1 MNVAAQR
8 SIMVMATA
16 LLLAGGLLLTGCSQ
30 SPLEP
35 NLEPI
40 SESSQPQVLSR
51 SAAFTGGAQGS
62 PITMYSEAVISAK
75 DGGQL
80 ALFDVLLDVPPGAL
94 DMDTTYSI
102 SIPDINVFYNEFGTD
117 GLVFNVPVTVT
128 MSYRD
133 ADLSSVNES
142 SIRIAWWNEDAN
154 TWVNMECQLD
164 PVNQIVTGKLHHFSA
179 YALVSD

>member
-51 SAAFTGGAQGS
+51 SAAFTSGAQGS
-62 PITMYSEAVISAK
+62 PVAMYSKAVISAK
-75 DGGQL
+75 NGGQL

-94 DMDTTYSI
+94 DVDTTYSI

-133 ADLSSVNES
+133 ANLSSVNES

-154 TWVNMECQLD
+154 TWINTECELD
-164 PVNQIVTGKLHHFSA
+164 QINQVVTGKLHHFSA